1 MRTRVKI
8 CGVTRPEDAARAAAL
23 GADMIGMVFWPRSPR
38 AVTPARA
45 LEIAAAIP
53 AGVQR
58 AGVFVDAETLEIAD
72 VAAAVPLDIVQVHGG
87 GLVDA
92 DAVRPAV
99 IFMLTTLETEASVA
113 TAGALPSQVFPLVDA
128 ADPVRRGGTGEPA
141 DWPRAAQLAATR
153 PIVLAGGLTADN
165 VGDAIRRVRP
175 WAVDVSSGVEERP
188 GLKSAARL
196 EAFLAAVAAAD
207 GVRA

>member
-1 MRTRVKI
+1 M
-8 CGVTRPEDAARAAAL
+8 
-23 GADMIGMVFWPRSPR
+23 
-38 AVTPARA
+38 
-45 LEIAAAIP
+45 
-53 AGVQR
+53 
-58 AGVFVDAETLEIAD
+58 AD

-87 GLVDA
+87 ALVDA

-99 IFMLTTLETEASVA
+99 IFMLTTLETEANVA
-113 TAGALPSQVFPLVDA
+113 TAGALPSHVIPLVDA
-128 ADPVRRGGTGEPA
+128 ADPVRRGGTGQPA
-141 DWPRAAQLAATR
+141 DWTRAARLAATR